1 MVVLELYGL
10 YWAGID
16 RLGSKAVHAPKLV
29 AATVASDVTPEM
41 KVTSDSR
48 PGGVTG
54 AAKDGA

>member
-1 MVVLELYGL
+1 MVESELYGL
-10 YWAGID
+10 YWAGIHG
-16 RLGSKAVHAPKLV
+16 LGSKAVHAPKLV